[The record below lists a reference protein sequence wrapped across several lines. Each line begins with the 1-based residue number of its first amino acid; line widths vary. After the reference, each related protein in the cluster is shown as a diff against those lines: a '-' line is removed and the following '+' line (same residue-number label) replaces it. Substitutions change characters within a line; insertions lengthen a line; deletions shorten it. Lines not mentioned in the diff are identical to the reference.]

1 MLSIRI
7 TDFYSHSCQGED
19 WTAAFAAAIQTVSS
33 LGGGTIYI
41 PSGEYPSRSIELLSH
56 TALYL
61 EAGAII
67 RFLDTIE
74 SYDLIETESEGRPV
88 LCYKPLIFAD
98 HAEDIAIRGQ
108 GTLDGNGG
116 VWWKAQHSRTLTH
129 GRPPMLHFQYCQHIC
144 LEDITILRSPFWT
157 VHPLYCDDMLIR
169 GVTIQNPPDSPNTD
183 GIDPD
188 STRNLRIVDCT
199 IDVGDDCIAIKSGT
213 EEISSPLPSEN
224 ITITGCTMLHG
235 HGGVVLGSE
244 MSGGIRNVVISNCIF
259 YETDR
264 GIRIKTR
271 RRRGGV
277 VEDIIASNIVMDRVL
292 CPFVINLFYWGGRI
306 GKQPFVRDRNPHP
319 VDTGTPLVR
328 NILLDNI
335 IAKNVTSAAGFLC
348 GLPEQPIENIQLN
361 HCTVSMDPTAAPALP
376 AMLEGIEPMQAAGL
390 YVRNATN
397 VTFNNMVLK
406 NVQGTT
412 YDLDSTAEI
421 SIR

>member
-1 MLSIRI
+1 
-7 TDFYSHSCQGED
+7 
-19 WTAAFAAAIQTVSS
+19 
-33 LGGGTIYI
+33 
-41 PSGEYPSRSIELLSH
+41 
-56 TALYL
+56 
-61 EAGAII
+61 
-67 RFLDTIE
+67 
-74 SYDLIETESEGRPV
+74 
-88 LCYKPLIFAD
+88 
-98 HAEDIAIRGQ
+98 
-108 GTLDGNGG
+108 
-116 VWWKAQHSRTLTH
+116 
-129 GRPPMLHFQYCQHIC
+129 MLHFQYCQHIC
-144 LEDITILRSPFWT
+144 LEDITICRSPFWT

-188 STRNLRIVDCT
+188 SSRNLRIVDCT

-213 EEISSPLPSEN
+213 EEIPSPLPSEN

-335 IAKNVTSAAGFLC
+335 IAKNVTSAAAFLC

-361 HCTVSMDPTAAPALP
+361 HCTISMDTTAAPALP

-390 YVRNATN
+390 YVRNAAN
-397 VTFNNMVLK
+397 VIFHNIVLK